1 MIRYRDHPTLPSD
14 NIERLVEHKFGRM
27 SVAEEWR
34 ELRFGIDI
42 FVERPYDKFLVG
54 IGDDACVLLDY
65 LYPFGL
71 GA

>member
-1 MIRYRDHPTLPSD
+1 M
-14 NIERLVEHKFGRM
+14 F
-27 SVAEEWR
+27 VAEEWR

-54 IGDDACVLLDY
+54 VGDDACVLLDY

-71 GA
+71 GV